1 MPDPNSPIPP
11 EESLS
16 ELLAGYVLGDLTPA
30 EIEIVDRYLTEH
42 PEQQAAL
49 ASLRLPL
56 DLLSLAL
63 PEHNPPASL
72 RQQIV
77 EIAQAESVA
86 TSLAVKPLPANHRSP
101 QWVWRS
107 IVGLG
112 VSLLAGMWWY
122 NCRLCDE
129 LALAKQ
135 NLSAYQSVISLLQQP
150 NNRFLALK
158 NTHGKS
164 MGMGSLV
171 MVPQKS
177 AAVLT
182 LQQIPALPQGKVYRV
197 WAIMGDEEMAC
208 ADFLPDD
215 RGKVMM
221 QIPLAKW
228 GTAKKVMVTIEDKNA
243 KEAEGEIA
251 IEGEIGV

>member
-1 MPDPNSPIPP
+1 MSDPNLPVSP
-11 EESLS
+11 EESMS
-16 ELLAGYVLGDLTPA
+16 ELLSGYVLGDLTPSEMA
-30 EIEIVDRYLTEH
+30 SVDRYLAQH
-42 PEQQAAL
+42 PERAAEL
-49 ASLRLPL
+49 VSLKRSL
-56 DLLSLAL
+56 DLLPLAL
-63 PEHNPPASL
+63 PADKPSTSL
-72 RQQIV
+72 RHRIV
-77 EIAQAESVA
+77 EIATAESA
-86 TSLAVKPLPANHRSP
+86 AANAVIGQLKTHNRSH

-107 IVGLG
+107 IGGLG
-112 VSLLAGMWWY
+112 VSLLAGLWWY
-122 NCRLCDE
+122 NYRLGEE
-129 LALAKQ
+129 LASAKQ
-135 NLSAYQSVISLLQQP
+135 DLSAYQSVVSLLQQP

-158 NTHGKS
+158 STSGKS

-197 WAIMGDEEMAC
+197 WAIMDDKEMAC

-221 QIPLAKW
+221 QIPLANW

-243 KEAEGEIA
+243 KEAEGEVA
-251 IEGEIGV
+251 IEGEVGA